1 MEHDQDL
8 TELLLGLN
16 DQKVDFLIVGG
27 YAVMKYTEPRFTK
40 DFDIWIRNTSPNAER
55 VYKAL
60 AKFGAPLE
68 ADGLTIQDFVSNDI
82 TYQIGRPPLRA
93 DILTHID
100 GVIFQEAWERRTP
113 GTIAGVEV
121 NFIGLD
127 DLIRNKEAS
136 GRSSDAE
143 HLKFL
148 RKRRKSSKLH
158 KE

>member
-1 MEHDQDL
+1 VEHDQDL
-8 TELLLGLN
+8 TELLQGLK

-40 DFDIWIRNTSPNAER
+40 DLDIWIRATADNAER
-55 VYKAL
+55 VYRAL

-68 ADGLTIQDFVSNDI
+68 ADGLTIKDFASHDI

-93 DILTHID
+93 DIITRID
-100 GVIFQEAWERRTP
+100 GVTFQDAWPHRAV
-113 GTIAGVEV
+113 GTIAGAEV

-127 DLIRNKEAS
+127 DLIRNKEAT

-143 HLKFL
+143 HLKLL
-148 RKRRKSSKLH
+148 RKQKKSINLH
-158 KE
+158 SE